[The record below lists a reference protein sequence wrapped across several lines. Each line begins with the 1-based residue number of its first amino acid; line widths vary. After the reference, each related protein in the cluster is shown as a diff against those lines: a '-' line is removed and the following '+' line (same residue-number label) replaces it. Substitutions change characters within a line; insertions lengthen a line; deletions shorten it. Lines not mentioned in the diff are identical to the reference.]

1 MLQWS
6 ISMAVPGPIRGDGL
20 KWFVGPDSVVQQ
32 TLEEGGSN
40 GQGEGRGTMSSDFCS
55 TKEAQKEHF

>member
-1 MLQWS
+1 
-6 ISMAVPGPIRGDGL
+6 MAVPGPIRGDGL
-20 KWFVGPDSVVQQ
+20 KWFVGPDSVVHQ